1 MSRLPLKRSAL
12 TVPVTVSVVLPTMN
26 EAKNVEGLCQKLCSL
41 KQSYAQ
47 FIEAIFVLNNTT
59 NGTDRILEDLSKQPG
74 YEFLRAAYS
83 EGARGSAI
91 RRGVEMAQ
99 GNLVVVMDSDGQYD
113 PREIP
118 KLVRAIAN
126 EGYYVAIGRDR
137 GSESF
142 SRRFISE
149 VFKKLTKTLLGLEYV
164 QTGFKAG
171 VRKVLL
177 DTIPEGV
184 SGLDIDVRWMN
195 NVVRKGYGNK
205 FSGDVEVR
213 LYPRLHG
220 KTTFNPLKLSLGL
233 LYTTLSLALQR
244 KTGRELPFPRVLKE
258 LTLQPEG
265 VLRMARRQ
273 ICTDNHGCP

>member
-1 MSRLPLKRSAL
+1 VYRKPS
-12 TVPVTVSVVLPTMN
+12 
-26 EAKNVEGLCQKLCSL
+26 
-41 KQSYAQ
+41 
-47 FIEAIFVLNNTT
+47 
-59 NGTDRILEDLSKQPG
+59 
-74 YEFLRAAYS
+74 AAYS
-83 EGARGSAI
+83 AR
-91 RRGVEMAQ
+91 
-99 GNLVVVMDSDGQYD
+99 DGQYD

-184 SGLDIDVRWMN
+184 SGLDIDLRWMN

-205 FSGDVEVR
+205 LSDDVEVR

-233 LYTTLSLALQR
+233 LYTTVSLALER

-265 VLRMARRQ
+265 ARVGLLPMMAAFNATQGTLAVLVGYLLYAAYMQ
-273 ICTDNHGCP
+273 SQ